1 MERNMIDAV
10 ALLASLTPILFL
22 FVVTYNRVHTL
33 ENKLNKT
40 IETLDRINNKI

>member
-1 MERNMIDAV
+1 MIDAV